1 MSDITA
7 DRLAEVY
14 MKIRAKRTEIKAA
27 FDEEDAALEAKQKRI
42 TAELLRIC
50 KDTGAESIKTK
61 HGTISRYVKERI
73 WCSDF
78 GPFIEYIKEHGAI
91 HLLEQRVAQKNMK
104 AWLDDHPDDL
114 PPAISCD
121 RAYDVKLYKPR
132 KEIT

>member
-1 MSDITA
+1 MEAITA

-14 MKIRAKRTEIKAA
+14 MKIRAKRAEIKES
-27 FDEEDAALEAKQKRI
+27 FDAEDTALEDKQKKI
-42 TAELLRIC
+42 TSELLRIC
-50 KDTGAESIKTK
+50 KATGAESIKTK
-61 HGTISRYVKERI
+61 HGTISRYVKERF

-78 GPFIEYIKEHGAI
+78 GPLVEYIKEHGAI

-121 RAYDVKLYKPR
+121 RAFDVKLYKPR
-132 KEIT
+132 KEL